1 MDTVTIIIL
10 VFALLGAL
18 DRVLGNKFGVGKE
31 FEQGFMLLGTMALT
45 MIGMIV
51 ISPLIADFM
60 GPVSSFVSDKLHIDP
75 SIIPASLFA
84 NDMGGAPLAVEMTK
98 SDNIGLF
105 NALVVSS
112 MMGCTVS
119 FTIPFALGMVKKEQH
134 KEMLLGL
141 LCGIVTIPVGCFV
154 SGVICGLPLIPLVV
168 DILPLVVFS
177 LIIALGLVFLP
188 DLCVKIFN
196 VFGVFIKILITVGL
210 ALGIVEFLL
219 DREIIKGLATFEE
232 GVMVCANAAVVL
244 AGAFPFMFII
254 SKLLKKPLSA
264 LGNRIGIDEYSAL
277 GILSALVTSAT
288 SFGMMERMNKK
299 GSMLNSAFSVS
310 GAFVFGSH
318 LAFTLAFDGSMLIPV
333 LVGKVVAGISSVIVA
348 NVIYNKIYKTK
359 EKMQ

>member
-60 GPVSSFVSDKLHIDP
+60 GPVSGFVSEKLHIDP

-84 NDMGGAPLAVEMTK
+84 NDMGGAPLAVEMTQCEK
-98 SDNIGLF
+98 LGLY

-119 FTIPFALGMVKKEQH
+119 FTIPFALGMVKQEQH
-134 KEMLLGL
+134 RELLLGL

-154 SGVICGLPLIPLVV
+154 SGLVYGLPIVVLIV
-168 DILPLVVFS
+168 DILPLLLFS
-177 LIIALGLVFLP
+177 LIIALGLIFLP
-188 DLCVKIFN
+188 DLCVKIFA

-210 ALGIVEFLL
+210 ALGITEFLL
-219 DREIIKGLATFEE
+219 DREIIKRLATFEE

-244 AGAFPFMFII
+244 AGAFPFMCIV
-254 SKLLKKPLSA
+254 SKLLKKPLNA
-264 LGNRIGIDEYSAL
+264 VGRRIGIDEYSTL
-277 GILSALVTSAT
+277 GIISSIVTSAT
-288 SFGMMERMNKK
+288 AFGMMDRMNKK
-299 GSMLNSAFSVS
+299 GTMLNSAFAVS
-310 GAFVFGSH
+310 GAFVLGSH
-318 LAFTLAFDGSMLIPV
+318 LAFTLAFDASMLVPV
-333 LVGKVVAGISSVIVA
+333 LLGKVVSGIASLGVA
-348 NVIYNKIYKTK
+348 NIIFNKIYRSK
-359 EKMQ
+359 EVQ

>member
-60 GPVSSFVSDKLHIDP
+60 GPVSGFVSEKLHIDP

-84 NDMGGAPLAVEMTK
+84 NDMGGAPLAVEMTQSEK
-98 SDNIGLF
+98 LGLY

-119 FTIPFALGMVKKEQH
+119 FTIPFALGMVKQEQH
-134 KEMLLGL
+134 RELLLGL

-154 SGVICGLPLIPLVV
+154 SGLVYGLPIVVLIV
-168 DILPLVVFS
+168 DILPLLLFS
-177 LIIALGLVFLP
+177 LIIALGLIFLP
-188 DLCVKIFN
+188 DLCVKIFA

-210 ALGIVEFLL
+210 ALGITEFLL
-219 DREIIKGLATFEE
+219 DREIIKRLATFEE

-244 AGAFPFMFII
+244 AGAFPFMCIV
-254 SKLLKKPLSA
+254 SKLLKKPLNA
-264 LGNRIGIDEYSAL
+264 VGRRIGIDEYSTL
-277 GILSALVTSAT
+277 GIISSIVTSAT
-288 SFGMMERMNKK
+288 AFGMMDRMNKK
-299 GSMLNSAFSVS
+299 GTMLNSAFAVS
-310 GAFVFGSH
+310 GAFVLGSH
-318 LAFTLAFDGSMLIPV
+318 LAFTLAFDASMLVPV
-333 LVGKVVAGISSVIVA
+333 LLGKVVSGIASLGVA
-348 NVIYNKIYKTK
+348 NIIFNKIYRSK
-359 EKMQ
+359 EVQ

>member
-60 GPVSSFVSDKLHIDP
+60 GPVSGFVSEKLHIDP

-84 NDMGGAPLAVEMTK
+84 NDMGGAPLAVEMTRSEK
-98 SDNIGLF
+98 LGLY

-119 FTIPFALGMVKKEQH
+119 FTIPFALGMVKQEQH
-134 KEMLLGL
+134 RELLLGL

-154 SGVICGLPLIPLVV
+154 SGLVYGLPIVVLIV
-168 DILPLVVFS
+168 DILPLLLFS
-177 LIIALGLVFLP
+177 LIIALGLIFLP
-188 DLCVKIFN
+188 DLCVKIFA

-210 ALGIVEFLL
+210 ALGITEFLL
-219 DREIIKGLATFEE
+219 DREIIKRLATFEE

-244 AGAFPFMFII
+244 AGAFPFMCIV
-254 SKLLKKPLSA
+254 SKLLKKPLNA
-264 LGNRIGIDEYSAL
+264 VGRRIGIDEYSTL
-277 GILSALVTSAT
+277 GIISSIVTSAT
-288 SFGMMERMNKK
+288 AFGMMDRMNKK
-299 GSMLNSAFSVS
+299 GTMLNSAFAVS
-310 GAFVFGSH
+310 GAFVLGSH
-318 LAFTLAFDGSMLIPV
+318 LAFTLAFDASMLVPV
-333 LVGKVVAGISSVIVA
+333 LLGKVVSGIASLGVA
-348 NVIYNKIYKTK
+348 NIIFNKIYRSK
-359 EKMQ
+359 EVQ

>member
-51 ISPLIADFM
+51 ISPLIADLM
-60 GPVSSFVSDKLHIDP
+60 GPVSGFVSEKLHIDP

-84 NDMGGAPLAVEMTK
+84 NDMGGAPLAVEMTQSEK
-98 SDNIGLF
+98 LGLY

-119 FTIPFALGMVKKEQH
+119 FTIPFALGMVKREQH
-134 KEMLLGL
+134 RELLLGL

-154 SGVICGLPLIPLVV
+154 SGLVYGLPIVVLIV
-168 DILPLVVFS
+168 DILPLLLFS
-177 LIIALGLVFLP
+177 LIIALGLIFLP
-188 DLCVKIFN
+188 DLCVKIFA

-210 ALGIVEFLL
+210 ALGITEFLL

-244 AGAFPFMFII
+244 AGAFPFMCIV
-254 SKLLKKPLSA
+254 SKLLKKPLNA
-264 LGNRIGIDEYSAL
+264 VGRRIGIDEYSTL
-277 GILSALVTSAT
+277 GIISSIVTSAT
-288 SFGMMERMNKK
+288 AFGMMDRMNKK
-299 GSMLNSAFSVS
+299 GTMLNSAFAVS
-310 GAFVFGSH
+310 GAFVLGSH
-318 LAFTLAFDGSMLIPV
+318 LAFTLAFDASMLVPV
-333 LVGKVVAGISSVIVA
+333 LLGKVVSGIASLGVA
-348 NVIYNKIYKTK
+348 NIIFNKIYRSK
-359 EKMQ
+359 EVQ

>member
-51 ISPLIADFM
+51 ISPLIADLM
-60 GPVSSFVSDKLHIDP
+60 GPVSGFVSEKLHIDP

-84 NDMGGAPLAVEMTK
+84 NDMGGAPLAVEMTQSEK
-98 SDNIGLF
+98 LGLY

-119 FTIPFALGMVKKEQH
+119 FTIPFALGMVKREQH
-134 KEMLLGL
+134 RELLLGL

-154 SGVICGLPLIPLVV
+154 SGLVYGLPIVVLIV
-168 DILPLVVFS
+168 DILPLLLFS
-177 LIIALGLVFLP
+177 LIIALGLIFLP
-188 DLCVKIFN
+188 DLCVKIFA

-210 ALGIVEFLL
+210 ALGITEFLL
-219 DREIIKGLATFEE
+219 DREIIKRLATFEE

-244 AGAFPFMFII
+244 AGAFPFMCIV
-254 SKLLKKPLSA
+254 SKLLKKPLNA
-264 LGNRIGIDEYSAL
+264 VGRRIGIDEYSTL
-277 GILSALVTSAT
+277 GIISSIVTSAT
-288 SFGMMERMNKK
+288 AFGMMDRMNKK
-299 GSMLNSAFSVS
+299 GTMLNSAFAVS
-310 GAFVFGSH
+310 GAFVLGSH
-318 LAFTLAFDGSMLIPV
+318 LAFTLAFDASMLVPV
-333 LVGKVVAGISSVIVA
+333 LLGKVVSGIASLGVA
-348 NVIYNKIYKTK
+348 NIIFNKIYRSK
-359 EKMQ
+359 EVQ